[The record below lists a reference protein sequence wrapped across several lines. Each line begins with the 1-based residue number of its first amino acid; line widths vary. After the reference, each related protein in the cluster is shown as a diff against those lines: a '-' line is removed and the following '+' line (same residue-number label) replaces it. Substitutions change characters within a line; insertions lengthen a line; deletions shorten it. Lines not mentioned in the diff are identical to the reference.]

1 MNYLPRAK
9 RENVVKINSQGEVM
23 LFDSDTR
30 RSYSLNKPAA
40 IIFSH
45 CDGTTQF
52 SYLSRRYQFSEEI
65 IYFTLDQL
73 QKENLLATDSYVSP
87 FAEMERSEILRR
99 IKTNSTINIP
109 KITVL

>member
-1 MNYLPRAK
+1 MNFLPRAK
-9 RENVVKINSQGEVM
+9 RENIVKINSQGGVL
-23 LFDSDTR
+23 LFDSQTR
-30 RSYSLNKPAA
+30 RSFSLNKPAA

-45 CDGTTQF
+45 CDGTTEL

-65 IYFTLDQL
+65 IYFTLDEL
-73 QKENLLATDSYVSP
+73 KKENLLAEASYVSP

-109 KITVL
+109 KVTVL